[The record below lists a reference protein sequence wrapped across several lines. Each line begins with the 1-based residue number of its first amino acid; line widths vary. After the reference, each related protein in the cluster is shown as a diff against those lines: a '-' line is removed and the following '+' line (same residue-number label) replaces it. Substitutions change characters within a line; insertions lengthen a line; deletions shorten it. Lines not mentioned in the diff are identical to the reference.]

1 MFEYVNY
8 RYWKDRFTTLKLVSC
23 QNCMSVGDAI
33 REVDARSLITSD
45 FLLITN
51 PATICTSDLRPQIKA
66 YSESFYFFLYLLIPR
81 TCAGRKVCCNA
92 SFEFNSGQLSCTF
105 ARFLYHRHIYT
116 SRQ

>member
-1 MFEYVNY
+1 MFISSIIFVKHITRPSYLYVDIGAGFLQFDMFCAIDDVQQSNMCILLDG
-8 RYWKDRFTTLKLVSC
+8 YWKDRFTTLKLVSC

-66 YSESFYFFLYLLIPR
+66 YR
-81 TCAGRKVCCNA
+81 
-92 SFEFNSGQLSCTF
+92 
-105 ARFLYHRHIYT
+105 
-116 SRQ
+116 